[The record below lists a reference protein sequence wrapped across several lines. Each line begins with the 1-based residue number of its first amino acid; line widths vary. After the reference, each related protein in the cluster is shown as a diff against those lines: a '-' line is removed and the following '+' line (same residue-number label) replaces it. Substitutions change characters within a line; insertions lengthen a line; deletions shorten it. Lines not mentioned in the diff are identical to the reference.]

1 MTAGLTIAMALERD
15 RSDGDGTHAVFDAI
29 AGRRKRLMFSEGD
42 HDNWPAEAI
51 RHSVAFINEYT
62 A

>member
-1 MTAGLTIAMALERD
+1 MALERD